1 MIREQTLE
9 ISVETLAPLH
19 IGGRGNVLTGME
31 NAVAK
36 VGERLVIPGPSIKG
50 ALRHQIERYLID
62 MYYDGKAHRWPPEYL
77 AHQPC
82 MAGAGDVSRE
92 EAALIAAGK
101 YRRTDD
107 GRDDRGVRSG
117 CEYKGDREICPVCYL
132 LGAQGLTGFIRV
144 PFLEADQSADEL
156 YSGRMNRAIGT
167 IAQGTNRPYELV
179 REGVVFRGGL
189 VVLLQDD
196 VRGWAFGQPRHP
208 TGGDWTPDR
217 WLESGGWNDQ
227 RILEE
232 LIVKRLEA
240 IGAIGGYRSKG
251 FGQIKVTVKG
261 RG

>member
-19 IGGRGNVLTGME
+19 IGGRGNLLTGME

-36 VGERLVIPGPSIKG
+36 VGERLVIPGPSVKG

-62 MYYDGKAHRWPPEYL
+62 MYYDGRAHRWPPEHL

-82 MAGAGDVSRE
+82 MAGAGNVSPE

-101 YRRTDD
+101 YRQT
-107 GRDDRGVRSG
+107 DDRGRRSG
-117 CEYKGDREICPVCYL
+117 CTYSEGGSICPVCYL

-144 PFLEADQSADEL
+144 PFLEADQLPDEL

-179 REGVVFRGGL
+179 REGAVFRGLL

-196 VRGWAFGQPRHP
+196 VRGWVFGQPRHP
-208 TGGDWTPDR
+208 TGGDRTPDR
-217 WLESGGWNDQ
+217 WLESSQWSDQ

-232 LIVKRLEA
+232 LIIKQLEA

-251 FGQIKVTVKG
+251 FGQIKVTVH